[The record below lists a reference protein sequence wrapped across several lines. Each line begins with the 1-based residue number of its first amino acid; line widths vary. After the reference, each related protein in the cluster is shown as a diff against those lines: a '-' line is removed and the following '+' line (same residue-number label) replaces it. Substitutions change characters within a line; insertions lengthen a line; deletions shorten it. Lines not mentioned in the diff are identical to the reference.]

1 MSTTLTIKSTSTANS
16 AGMIWGGGIGALLAP
31 LSLLCLWRVRGGR
44 QRLQGLLS
52 LLLLSAV
59 SIGCVIGCSG
69 GSQPQTNQETGSK
82 TILIAAS
89 SGSIT
94 KTIPL
99 VLNIQ

>member
-1 MSTTLTIKSTSTANS
+1 MRS
-16 AGMIWGGGIGALLAP
+16 
-31 LSLLCLWRVRGGR
+31 GR
-44 QRLQGLLS
+44 QRLPRLLS
-52 LLLLSAV
+52 LLVLSAV
-59 SIGCVIGCSG
+59 SIGCVMGCSG

-82 TILIAAS
+82 TILIVAS

>member
-1 MSTTLTIKSTSTANS
+1 M
-16 AGMIWGGGIGALLAP
+16 MWGGGIGVLLAP
-31 LSLLCLWRVRGGR
+31 LSLLCLWHTRIGR
-44 QRLQGLLS
+44 QRLRGLLS
-52 LLLLSAV
+52 LLLLAAV
-59 SIGCVIGCSG
+59 SIGCVMGCSG

-82 TILIAAS
+82 TILIAAN